1 MSEDIQKK
9 FQSEYNRNLDEIIKF
24 SDILSKTL
32 INYLLDG
39 EIKNTIIEDQ
49 SYDSTT
55 IKYMGT
61 AYSREPSLGK
71 NIEIIRRL
79 EGILTIE
86 GKKLVLELKKGEIR
100 NKKTYY
106 NIEEMNIKRYERETD
121 ALHSLEKLR
130 EKDERLAF
138 SIEFL
143 KNQSYL
149 EGIDIREAEIKYNI
163 LTGEYKIRV
172 CGKMVEPRSS
182 VDLLIKE
189 KSLYFENK
197 RQLTEQYEKYNI

>member
-1 MSEDIQKK
+1 MSEDIQKM

-55 IKYMGT
+55 IKYIGT

-86 GKKLVLELKKGEIR
+86 GEKLVLELKKRR
-100 NKKTYY
+100 N
-106 NIEEMNIKRYERETD
+106 
-121 ALHSLEKLR
+121 
-130 EKDERLAF
+130 
-138 SIEFL
+138 
-143 KNQSYL
+143 
-149 EGIDIREAEIKYNI
+149 
-163 LTGEYKIRV
+163 
-172 CGKMVEPRSS
+172 
-182 VDLLIKE
+182 
-189 KSLYFENK
+189 
-197 RQLTEQYEKYNI
+197 

>member
-1 MSEDIQKK
+1 MSGDIQKM

-55 IKYMGT
+55 IKYIGT

-86 GKKLVLELKKGEIR
+86 GEKLVLELKKGEIR
-100 NKKTYY
+100 NKKTY
-106 NIEEMNIKRYERETD
+106 IKRYEREAD
-121 ALHSLEKLR
+121 DLYSLKKLR

-189 KSLYFENK
+189 KCLYFENK
-197 RQLTEQYEKYNI
+197 RQLTDQYNI

>member
-1 MSEDIQKK
+1 MSEDIQKM
-9 FQSEYNRNLDEIIKF
+9 FQSEYKRNLDEIIKF
-24 SDILSKTL
+24 SDILSETI

-49 SYDSTT
+49 FYDSIT
-55 IKYMGT
+55 IKYIGT
-61 AYSREPSLGK
+61 AYSREPSSGK

-86 GKKLVLELKKGEIR
+86 GEKLVLELKKGEIR
-100 NKKTYY
+100 NKKPY

-121 ALHSLEKLR
+121 ALHSLKKLR
-130 EKDERLAF
+130 EKDERFAF

-149 EGIDIREAEIKYNI
+149 EGIDIRKAEIRYNA
-163 LTGEYKIRV
+163 LTGEYRIRL

-189 KSLYFENK
+189 KCLYFENK
-197 RQLTEQYEKYNI
+197 RQLTEQYNI

>member
-1 MSEDIQKK
+1 MSEDIQKM

-32 INYLLDG
+32 INYLFDG

-49 SYDSTT
+49 YDSIT
-55 IKYMGT
+55 IKYIGT

-71 NIEIIRRL
+71 DIEIIRRL

-86 GKKLVLELKKGEIR
+86 GEKLVLELKKGEIK
-100 NKKTYY
+100 NKKTC
-106 NIEEMNIKRYERETD
+106 IKRYERETD

-189 KSLYFENK
+189 KCLYFENK
-197 RQLTEQYEKYNI
+197 RQLTDQYNI

>member
-1 MSEDIQKK
+1 MSEDIQKM
-9 FQSEYNRNLDEIIKF
+9 FQSEYNKNLDEIIKF
-24 SDILSKTL
+24 SYILSETL

-49 SYDSTT
+49 SYDSIT
-55 IKYMGT
+55 IKYIGT
-61 AYSREPSLGK
+61 AYSKEPSLGK
-71 NIEIIRRL
+71 NMEIIRRL

-86 GKKLVLELKKGEIR
+86 GEKLVLELKKGEIK
-100 NKKTYY
+100 NKKTY
-106 NIEEMNIKRYERETD
+106 NIEEINIKRYERETD

-130 EKDERLAF
+130 EKDERFAS

-149 EGIDIREAEIKYNI
+149 EGIDIRKAEIRYNA

-182 VDLLIKE
+182 VDSLIKE
-189 KSLYFENK
+189 KCLYFENK
-197 RQLTEQYEKYNI
+197 RQLTDQYNI

>member
-1 MSEDIQKK
+1 MSEDIQKM

-49 SYDSTT
+49 SYDSIT
-55 IKYMGT
+55 IKYIGT
-61 AYSREPSLGK
+61 AYSREPSSRK

-86 GKKLVLELKKGEIR
+86 GEKLVLELKKGEIR
-100 NKKTYY
+100 NKKTY
-106 NIEEMNIKRYERETD
+106 NIEEMNIKKYEREKD
-121 ALHSLEKLR
+121 ALNSLEKLR

-143 KNQSYL
+143 KSQSYL

-172 CGKMVEPRSS
+172 CGKMVEQHLS
-182 VDLLIKE
+182 VDSLIKE
-189 KSLYFENK
+189 KCLYFENK
-197 RQLTEQYEKYNI
+197 RQLTEQYEKI

>member
-1 MSEDIQKK
+1 MSEDIQKM
-9 FQSEYNRNLDEIIKF
+9 FQSEYKRNLDEIIKF
-24 SDILSKTL
+24 SYILSETL
-32 INYLLDG
+32 INYLFDG

-49 SYDSTT
+49 YDSIT
-55 IKYMGT
+55 IKYIGT
-61 AYSREPSLGK
+61 AYSREPSSGK

-86 GKKLVLELKKGEIR
+86 GEKLVLELKKGEIK
-100 NKKTYY
+100 NKKTY
-106 NIEEMNIKRYERETD
+106 NIEEINIKRYERETD

-130 EKDERLAF
+130 EKDERFAF

-149 EGIDIREAEIKYNI
+149 EGIDIREAEIRYNA
-163 LTGEYKIRV
+163 LNGEYKIRV

-182 VDLLIKE
+182 VDSLIKE
-189 KSLYFENK
+189 KCLYFENK
-197 RQLTEQYEKYNI
+197 RQLTEQYNI

>member
-1 MSEDIQKK
+1 MSEDIQKM
-9 FQSEYNRNLDEIIKF
+9 FQSEYKRNLDEIIKF
-24 SDILSKTL
+24 SDILSETL
-32 INYLLDG
+32 INYLFDG

-49 SYDSTT
+49 YDSIT
-55 IKYMGT
+55 IKYIGT

-71 NIEIIRRL
+71 NMEIIRRL

-86 GKKLVLELKKGEIR
+86 GEKLVLELKKGEIK
-100 NKKTYY
+100 NKKTY
-106 NIEEMNIKRYERETD
+106 NIEEINIKRYERETD

-130 EKDERLAF
+130 EKDERFAF

-149 EGIDIREAEIKYNI
+149 EGIDIREAEIRYNA

-172 CGKMVEPRSS
+172 CGKMVEPRSP
-182 VDLLIKE
+182 VDSLIKE
-189 KSLYFENK
+189 KCLYFENK
-197 RQLTEQYEKYNI
+197 RQLTEQYNI

>member
-1 MSEDIQKK
+1 M

-55 IKYMGT
+55 IKYIGT

-71 NIEIIRRL
+71 NIEIIRKL

-86 GKKLVLELKKGEIR
+86 GEKLVLELKKGEIR
-100 NKKTYY
+100 NKKTY
-106 NIEEMNIKRYERETD
+106 IKRYEREAD
-121 ALHSLEKLR
+121 DLYSLKKLR

-172 CGKMVEPRSS
+172 CGKMIEPRSS

-189 KSLYFENK
+189 KCLYFENK
-197 RQLTEQYEKYNI
+197 KQLTDQYNI

>member
-1 MSEDIQKK
+1 MSGDIQKM

-55 IKYMGT
+55 IKYIGT

-71 NIEIIRRL
+71 NIEIIRKL

-86 GKKLVLELKKGEIR
+86 GEKLVLELKKGEIR
-100 NKKTYY
+100 NKKTY
-106 NIEEMNIKRYERETD
+106 IKRYEREAD
-121 ALHSLEKLR
+121 DLYSLKKLR

-172 CGKMVEPRSS
+172 CGKMIEPRSS

-189 KSLYFENK
+189 KCLYFENK
-197 RQLTEQYEKYNI
+197 KQLTDQYNI

>member
-1 MSEDIQKK
+1 MSEDIQKM
-9 FQSEYNRNLDEIIKF
+9 FQSEYNKNLDEIIKF
-24 SDILSKTL
+24 SDILSETL

-49 SYDSTT
+49 YDSIT
-55 IKYMGT
+55 IKYIGT
-61 AYSREPSLGK
+61 AYSKEPSLGK

-86 GKKLVLELKKGEIR
+86 GEKLVLELKKGEIR
-100 NKKTYY
+100 NKKTY
-106 NIEEMNIKRYERETD
+106 IKRYERETD
-121 ALHSLEKLR
+121 ALHSLKKLR
-130 EKDERLAF
+130 EKDERFAS

-149 EGIDIREAEIKYNI
+149 EGIDIRKAEIRYNA

-182 VDLLIKE
+182 VDLLIRE
-189 KSLYFENK
+189 KCLYFENK
-197 RQLTEQYEKYNI
+197 RQLTDQYNI

>member
-1 MSEDIQKK
+1 MLEDIQKM
-9 FQSEYNRNLDEIIKF
+9 FQSEYNKNLDEIIKF
-24 SDILSKTL
+24 SDILSNTL

-39 EIKNTIIEDQ
+39 EIKNTVIEDQ
-49 SYDSTT
+49 SYDSIT
-55 IKYMGT
+55 IKYIGT
-61 AYSREPSLGK
+61 VYSKEPSLGK

-86 GKKLVLELKKGEIR
+86 GEKLVLELKKGEIM
-100 NKKTYY
+100 NKKTY
-106 NIEEMNIKRYERETD
+106 NIEEMNIKKYERETD

-172 CGKMVEPRSS
+172 CGKMVELRSS

-189 KSLYFENK
+189 KCLYFENK
-197 RQLTEQYEKYNI
+197 RQLAEQYEKYNI

>member
-1 MSEDIQKK
+1 MSEDIQKM
-9 FQSEYNRNLDEIIKF
+9 FQSEYKRNLDEIIEF
-24 SDILSKTL
+24 SDILSETI

-49 SYDSTT
+49 YDSIT
-55 IKYMGT
+55 IKYIGT
-61 AYSREPSLGK
+61 AYSKEPSSGK

-86 GKKLVLELKKGEIR
+86 GEKLVLELKKGEIK

-106 NIEEMNIKRYERETD
+106 NIEKMNIKRYEREKD
-121 ALHSLEKLR
+121 ALHSLKKLR
-130 EKDERLAF
+130 EKDERFAS

-149 EGIDIREAEIKYNI
+149 EGIDIRKAEIRYNA
-163 LTGEYKIRV
+163 LTGGYKIRV

-189 KSLYFENK
+189 KCLYFENK
-197 RQLTEQYEKYNI
+197 RQLTEQYNI

>member
-1 MSEDIQKK
+1 MSEDIQKM

-71 NIEIIRRL
+71 NMEIIRRL

-86 GKKLVLELKKGEIR
+86 GEKLVLELKKGEIR
-100 NKKTYY
+100 NKKTY
-106 NIEEMNIKRYERETD
+106 NIEEMNNKRYERETD

-172 CGKMVEPRSS
+172 CGKMVEPHSP
-182 VDLLIKE
+182 VDSLIKE
-189 KSLYFENK
+189 KCLYFENK
-197 RQLTEQYEKYNI
+197 RQLTEQYNI

>member
-1 MSEDIQKK
+1 MSEDIQKM

-32 INYLLDG
+32 INYLLNG

-55 IKYMGT
+55 IKYIGT

-86 GKKLVLELKKGEIR
+86 GEKLVLELKKREIR
-100 NKKTYY
+100 NKKTY
-106 NIEEMNIKRYERETD
+106 IKRYEREAD
-121 ALHSLEKLR
+121 DLYSLKKLR

-172 CGKMVEPRSS
+172 CGKMVEPRLS
-182 VDLLIKE
+182 VDSLIKE
-189 KSLYFENK
+189 KCLYFENK
-197 RQLTEQYEKYNI
+197 RQLTEQYNI

>member
-1 MSEDIQKK
+1 MSEDIQKM
-9 FQSEYNRNLDEIIKF
+9 FQSEYERNLDKIIKF
-24 SDILSKTL
+24 SDILSETL
-32 INYLLDG
+32 INYLFDG

-49 SYDSTT
+49 YDSIT
-55 IKYMGT
+55 IKYIGA
-61 AYSREPSLGK
+61 AYSREPSSGK

-86 GKKLVLELKKGEIR
+86 GEKLVLELKKGEIR

-121 ALHSLEKLR
+121 ALYSLEKLR

-197 RQLTEQYEKYNI
+197 RQLTEQYEK